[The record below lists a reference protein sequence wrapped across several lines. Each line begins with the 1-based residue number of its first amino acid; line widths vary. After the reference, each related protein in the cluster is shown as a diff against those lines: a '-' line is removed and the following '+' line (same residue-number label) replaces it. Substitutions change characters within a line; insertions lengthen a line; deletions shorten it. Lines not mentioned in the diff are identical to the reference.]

1 MRPSGKL
8 YRLPGGDSLRFGE
21 CRRPSEAC
29 GSKAWG
35 IGFSVVFWSFKL
47 GGLETS
53 IQGLEGFGF
62 GVQQLRALS
71 VQDQLA
77 SMADRQQHQ
86 ADYGLRGG
94 A

>member
-1 MRPSGKL
+1 M
-8 YRLPGGDSLRFGE
+8 
-21 CRRPSEAC
+21 
-29 GSKAWG
+29 
-35 IGFSVVFWSFKL
+35 VFWSFKL

-62 GVQQLRALS
+62 EVQQLRALS